1 MRGCYKE
8 VVDGRGGGMAGA
20 LRGRRLAF
28 FSCERQHQ
36 HMFESLKRLFPG
48 SAAASGSPPDSQ
60 LLQLW
65 QTLMVDGRS
74 VDVFQ
79 PEPEHSPAGVVLFL
93 HGHGEVGLRSNP
105 VFTRLFHQH
114 RLAAVC
120 PAGRRSWWLDVV
132 CEEFD
137 PAVTPQHWLTETLV
151 PWIENT
157 LAVAPPRIALLGI
170 SMGGQGALQLAYRH
184 ALKFPVI
191 AAIAP
196 AVDFHQLYGAGI
208 PLDSMFPDAEAAR
221 QATVVLNLHP
231 LNWPRHQ
238 FFCCDPTDSE
248 WFDGAARLGMK
259 LSSSGILHERDL
271 ETSAGGHS
279 WDYFNHMAQRAIEH
293 ISGALAKLE

>member
-1 MRGCYKE
+1 
-8 VVDGRGGGMAGA
+8 
-20 LRGRRLAF
+20 
-28 FSCERQHQ
+28 
-36 HMFESLKRLFPG
+36 MFESLKRLFPG
-48 SAAASGSPPDSQ
+48 SAAASHGPTDTE
-60 LLQLW
+60 LLQRW
-65 QTLMVDGRS
+65 QSVAVDGRS
-74 VDVFQ
+74 VDVFL
-79 PEPEHSPAGVVLFL
+79 PDSANPPAGVVLFL
-93 HGHGEVGLRSNP
+93 HGHGEVGLRSNA

-132 CEEFD
+132 CAEFD
-137 PAVTPQHWLTETLV
+137 PVLTPQQWLIETLV

-157 LAVAPPRIALLGI
+157 LEVAPPRIALLGI
-170 SMGGQGALQLAYRH
+170 SMGGQGALQLAYRQ
-184 ALKFPVI
+184 ALKFPVV

-208 PLDSMFPDAEAAR
+208 PLDTMFPDSEAAR

-238 FFCCDPTDSE
+238 FFCCDPADTE

-279 WDYFNHMAQRAIEH
+279 WDYFNHMAPRAVEH